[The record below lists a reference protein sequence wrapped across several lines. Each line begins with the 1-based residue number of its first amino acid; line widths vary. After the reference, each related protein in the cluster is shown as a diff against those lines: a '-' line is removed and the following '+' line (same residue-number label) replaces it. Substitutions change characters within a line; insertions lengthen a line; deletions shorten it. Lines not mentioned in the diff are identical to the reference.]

1 MPVELPGRQGRFMQ
15 VGIVKLAYIY
25 PLAYLNGKQGFSWRR
40 IVPFALLTK
49 HVLAAAD
56 RHDPYI
62 AGTTHGNI
70 GRAAL

>member
-1 MPVELPGRQGRFMQ
+1 MQ

-25 PLAYLNGKQGFSWRR
+25 PLAYLDGKQRFGWRR
-40 IVPFALLTK
+40 IVPFALLTE

-56 RHDPYI
+56 RHDPHI
-62 AGTTHGNI
+62 AGTAHGNV